1 MKFLYSHRTRAADG
15 QRVHIVSMIHAL
27 KARGHEVYTA
37 GRSPIVTAPTGG
49 LNANDERGLRS
60 FLPAPVYECAEY
72 GYSVP
77 AFWRLMDAAKRTAP
91 DILYE
96 RYNLFYMSG
105 VWAKRRLGLPM
116 MLEVNAPLAEE
127 RAVHDGLA
135 LKGFARRCE
144 QAVWRAADMV
154 LPVSGVLA
162 ERLRTAGVAEDR
174 IEVIHNGVDD
184 NFLTP
189 ADPSPVR
196 ARYGLE
202 GKLVL
207 GFTGFVRDWH
217 GLDRAVRFLA
227 RPGRENVHLLI
238 AGDGPARA
246 GLEQL
251 AAELGVG
258 ARAIFAGVVQRDAMP
273 VHAAAFDIAL
283 QPAAVAYASP
293 LKLFEYMAQGK
304 AILAPDQA
312 NIREILTDGEDARL
326 FADGGFETALAALAD
341 DASLRERLGAAARD
355 TLIRRDFTW
364 AGNARRVE
372 AIAERLKGTHR

>member
-15 QRVHIVSMIHAL
+15 QRVHISSMIHAL
-27 KARGHEVYTA
+27 KARGHEVFTA
-37 GRSPIVTAPTGG
+37 ERSPVVTAPAGG
-49 LNANDERGLRS
+49 LNANDERSLRA

-77 AFWRLMDAAKRTAP
+77 AYWRLMDAAKRTAP
-91 DILYE
+91 DVLYE

-116 MLEVNAPLAEE
+116 ILEVNAPLAEE
-127 RAVHDGLA
+127 RAAHDGLA
-135 LKGFARRCE
+135 LKSFARRCE

-154 LPVSGVLA
+154 LPVSAVLA
-162 ERLRTAGVAEDR
+162 ERIAAAGVPEDR
-174 IEVIHNGVDD
+174 IEVIHNGADES
-184 NFLTP
+184 FLNL
-189 ADPSPVR
+189 AGPSSVR

-207 GFTGFVRDWH
+207 GFAGFVRDWH

-227 RPGRENVHLLI
+227 RSGRENVHLLI

-246 GLEQL
+246 GLEKL
-251 AAELGVG
+251 AAELGVS
-258 ARAIFAGVVQRDAMP
+258 ARVVFAGVVQRADMP
-273 VHAAAFDIAL
+273 PHAAAFDIAL

-312 NIREILTDGEDARL
+312 NIREVLTDGADALL
-326 FADGGFETALAALAD
+326 FPDGGFETALAALAD
-341 DASLRERLGAAARD
+341 DAPLRERLGAAARAA
-355 TLIRRDFTW
+355 LIRRDFTW

-372 AIAERLKGTHR
+372 AIAERLKGMRR